1 METPQPGSPW
11 PDTTD
16 NDNNNKADTLP
27 PHTKHT
33 HSLSI

>member
-11 PDTTD
+11 PDT

-27 PHTKHT
+27 PSHQT
-33 HSLSI
+33 HYLSLSI

>member
-27 PHTKHT
+27 LPSH
-33 HSLSI
+33 